1 MFNLAISGILPH
13 RHLRSLPRPRLLA
26 GCPHCARIQQRG
38 KESWASI
45 LCYNSIA
52 CQIKGRFRKGFLR
65 ILVCLLLALFLS
77 INRKHC
83 LDLKRG
89 SQHRL
94 LCDQCP
100 FSKLLWDNM
109 TARYS
114 NCNDRPSSGTI
125 LTPISDI
132 SCPGAFAV
140 QLCEL
145 GLLRLEQRRRPARQG
160 HQAHH
165 RRRQQGLR
173 PR

>member
-1 MFNLAISGILPH
+1 MTAVFYQLVTKSNSQFQVFFLTVIFGLFHGLVFLPVVLIVLGSNNEVKNLG
-13 RHLRSLPRPRLLA
+13 RPF
-26 GCPHCARIQQRG
+26 CAN
-38 KESWASI
+38 
-45 LCYNSIA
+45 NSIA

-65 ILVCLLLALFLS
+65 IRVCLLLALFLS

-125 LTPISDI
+125 SN
-132 SCPGAFAV
+132 
-140 QLCEL
+140 
-145 GLLRLEQRRRPARQG
+145 
-160 HQAHH
+160 AHI
-165 RRRQQGLR
+165 
-173 PR
+173 

>member
-1 MFNLAISGILPH
+1 MLGSNNEVKNLG
-13 RHLRSLPRPRLLA
+13 RQF
-26 GCPHCARIQQRG
+26 CAN
-38 KESWASI
+38 
-45 LCYNSIA
+45 NSIA
-52 CQIKGRFRKGFLR
+52 CEIKGRFRKGFLR

-94 LCDQCP
+94 LCDQCH

-165 RRRQQGLR
+165 RRRQQGIR
-173 PR
+173 PRRGKCATATDRRCTACP